1 MAMDKIIKYVKRTK
15 AKGRFYYYFD
25 TGQTD
30 DAGKKV
36 WSRLPAPTDRSFH
49 ATYAAMLGHR
59 SRRANLTQQ
68 LTLAKMIDLYQ
79 ASDKFAKTATSTQ
92 RLYRLYQG
100 VLSDQLGTAPAQLV
114 ERKDIVL
121 LLDKM
126 ADRPGAANMVQ
137 RAGGAAYA
145 WARRRGHVTNDPFA
159 DIAPMDTGEHEPWPD
174 EALQA
179 ALASKDELVR
189 LSVHLLY
196 FTAQRIGDVAAMKWR
211 DIQDGS
217 IVVTQRKTGKVLTI
231 PIHADLAKELAR
243 HPRSLSTIIPG
254 APGEGK
260 NNRIRLAIQAVCSE
274 LGIDVVPHGLRKNAV
289 IMLLESECSIAET
302 AAISGQSL
310 RMIEHYAK
318 GRSQKKLGKAAMLK
332 WEAKKP

>member
-1 MAMDKIIKYVKRTK
+1 MDKIIRYVKRTK

-30 DAGKKV
+30 DVGKKV
-36 WSRLPAPTDRSFH
+36 WNRLPAPSDRSFH

-59 SRRANLTQQ
+59 TRRANLTQQ

-145 WARRRGHVTNDPFA
+145 WARKRGHVTNDPFFE
-159 DIAPMDTGEHEPWPD
+159 IEEMETGEHDPWPD
-174 EALQA
+174 HVLA
-179 ALASKDELVR
+179 ACLSSEDDYVR
-189 LSVHLLY
+189 LCTHLLY
-196 FTAQRIGDVAAMKWR
+196 YTAQRIGDVAALRWADFK
-211 DIQDGS
+211 DGF
-217 IVVTQRKTGKVLTI
+217 IFVKQQKTSKELEI
-231 PIHADLAKELAR
+231 PVHRELATELAR
-243 HPRSLSTIIPG
+243 HPRGLATIIPG
-254 APGEGK
+254 KPAESK
-260 NNRIRLAIQAVCSE
+260 NNRIRLALQAAASPAK
-274 LGIDVVPHGLRKNAV
+274 VVPHGLRKNAV
-289 IMLLESECSIAET
+289 IALLEAGCSIAET
-302 AAISGQSL
+302 ASISGQSL
-310 RMIEHYAK
+310 QMVEYYARQ
-318 GRSQKKLGKAAMLK
+318 RSQRKLGQAAMLK
-332 WEAKKP
+332 WEGTK